1 MLILDK
7 QKAIEQIV
15 ALTAHHEVAEAEAAM
30 TEHARA
36 RQRVAVYERSR
47 AAMQQ
52 GSEAATARMRRLVR
66 LAMDGAS
73 P

>member
-7 QKAIEQIV
+7 RKAIEQIV
-15 ALTAHHEVAEAEAAM
+15 ALTAHETEAEAEAALGS
-30 TEHARA
+30 THARA

-47 AAMQQ
+47 AAMQE
-52 GSEAATARMRRLVR
+52 GNVAATRLRRAVR
-66 LAMDGAS
+66 LATDGAS

>member
-7 QKAIEQIV
+7 RKAIEQIV
-15 ALTAHHEVAEAEAAM
+15 ALTAHETEAEAEAALAPA
-30 TEHARA
+30 HARA

-52 GSEAATARMRRLVR
+52 GHVAATRLRRAVR
-66 LAMDGAS
+66 LATDGAA